1 MNDELTV
8 KIANELIN
16 VAQLVEARMESG
28 EWENETYV
36 TPAQIAER
44 IIALVRVDERK
55 RIREA
60 LLSTGLRPAA
70 KSLASEID
78 VDFDWLTD
86 AGNDTHGFAQDYYR
100 SAWHM
105 LETALAAIG
114 LTEEPS

>member
-36 TPAQIAER
+36 TPEQIAEK
-44 IIALVRVDERK
+44 IIALVRADERK

-60 LLSTGLRPAA
+60 LLGDEAEAA
-70 KSLASEID
+70 GFCAYWDNDPPVNGASPSSIQAILKN
-78 VDFDWLTD
+78 V
-86 AGNDTHGFAQDYYR
+86 AI
-100 SAWHM
+100 
-105 LETALAAIG
+105 AIG

>member
-8 KIANELIN
+8 KIADELIN

-28 EWENETYV
+28 EWDDTTYV
-36 TPAQIAER
+36 DPEDIAER

-60 LLSTGLRPAA
+60 LLGE
-70 KSLASEID
+70 ASRYSDPFPID
-78 VDFDWLTD
+78 VSTLC
-86 AGNDTHGFAQDYYR
+86 
-100 SAWHM
+100 
-105 LETALAAIG
+105 EIIG